1 MSTHPPKARST
12 AELAIVERV
21 RALALAFP
29 ETHEVPAWGEPTF
42 RLKGGK
48 MFAMYATSSTHHGD
62 GRPSVWIKSTPVNQA
77 MLLAAEPT
85 RIYKPP
91 YVGAGGWIG
100 VWLDKR
106 PKWTLVRA
114 LLEDGWAL
122 VAPKRLR
129 GVP

>member
-1 MSTHPPKARST
+1 MSTHPAKTRSAT
-12 AELAIVERV
+12 ELAIIEKV
-21 RALALAFP
+21 RALALALP
-29 ETHEVPAWGEPTF
+29 ETHEVEAWGEPTF

-62 GRPSVWIKSTPVNQA
+62 GRPSVWIKSTPVNQT
-77 MLLAAEPT
+77 MLLDAEPS
-85 RIYKPP
+85 RVYKPP
-91 YVGAGGWIG
+91 YVGAGGWIA

-106 PKWTLVRA
+106 PKWSFVRE

-129 GVP
+129 SGR